1 MRDRVHLASEDGNG
15 WQTLFWVGDD
25 GALRVTSG
33 FGGEIHAGA
42 YDLDAELAT
51 REPIAIP
58 QVMPAADCAPPEFHT
73 CIDRSGDPRWI
84 AEINRVVDP
93 VASFK
98 RWKATQD
105 AGDRRRNRAK
115 QDALRLL
122 KQHVGA

>member
-84 AEINRVVDP
+84 AGTPPQGARRFF
-93 VASFK
+93 AF
-98 RWKATQD
+98 
-105 AGDRRRNRAK
+105 RRRASN
-115 QDALRLL
+115 LRP
-122 KQHVGA
+122 QRP